1 MKNDKVLQLLSL
13 AQRAGKVSS
22 GEFSAETAIKEGKAA
37 LVIVAKDSSNRTK
50 KHFSDMCAY
59 RDIPYR
65 EYGNKDSLGHYI
77 GKEMRASLSV
87 NDEGFSNKILS
98 EMLLNERTEVV

>member
-1 MKNDKVLQLLSL
+1 MSL
-13 AQRAGKVSS
+13 AQRAGKISS

-37 LVIVAKDSSNRTK
+37 LVIIASDSSDRTK

-59 RDIPYR
+59 RDIPFKVYSDK
-65 EYGNKDSLGHYI
+65 ETLGHYI